1 MARAAEGVGM
11 NKGRMQYV
19 YQALY
24 IIAGLVICTLG
35 YNIFLIP
42 NDIAPGGFTGIG
54 QLFNAICGIN
64 VGTVIMILNVPLFL
78 LGLKSVGIKFTILS
92 LASTVALSL
101 MIDYMPV
108 WYTCGDLVLSSIFG
122 GILTGVGFGLIL
134 RGGSSTGGTDMLA
147 KIVHERF
154 RSFKVGVVMFGVD
167 FIVVAASMFVFDMTR
182 AMYAI
187 ISLFISTR
195 VMDFVIDGLNT
206 AKAYFVISRNSQE
219 ISRRVLGEMDRGV
232 TALKGRGQYSG
243 DDIDVL
249 LCVVPRLEVP
259 RLKRIIVECDDKA
272 FVIATDVREALGE
285 GFTPHK

>member
-1 MARAAEGVGM
+1 M

-249 LCVVPRLEVP
+249 LCVVPRL
-259 RLKRIIVECDDKA
+259 
-272 FVIATDVREALGE
+272 
-285 GFTPHK
+285 

>member
-1 MARAAEGVGM
+1 M

-108 WYTCGDLVLSSIFG
+108 WYTCGDLVL
-122 GILTGVGFGLIL
+122 
-134 RGGSSTGGTDMLA
+134 
-147 KIVHERF
+147 
-154 RSFKVGVVMFGVD
+154 
-167 FIVVAASMFVFDMTR
+167 
-182 AMYAI
+182 
-187 ISLFISTR
+187 
-195 VMDFVIDGLNT
+195 
-206 AKAYFVISRNSQE
+206 
-219 ISRRVLGEMDRGV
+219 
-232 TALKGRGQYSG
+232 
-243 DDIDVL
+243 
-249 LCVVPRLEVP
+249 
-259 RLKRIIVECDDKA
+259 
-272 FVIATDVREALGE
+272 
-285 GFTPHK
+285 